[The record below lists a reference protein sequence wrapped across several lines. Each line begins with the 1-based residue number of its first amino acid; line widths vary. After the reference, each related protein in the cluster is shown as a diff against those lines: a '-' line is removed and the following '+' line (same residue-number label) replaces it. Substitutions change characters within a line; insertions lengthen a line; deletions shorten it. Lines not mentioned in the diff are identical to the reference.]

1 MTASTSSLIKDL
13 RALPGAFWV
22 LCAGTFINRFGT
34 FVYPFL
40 TIVLSRRGVSLWEIG
55 VVLAGYSVG
64 GLVSMLAGGWFADR
78 FGRRRAIAFGT
89 SCQAV
94 MVMALY
100 FAESPMLL
108 AVLTTG
114 AGFFGGFYHP
124 AATALVAD
132 LVPAERRLT
141 AFAALRQAA
150 NGGFAFGVAAG
161 GILVNFSPFWL
172 FAGDAIT
179 TALFGIIAFLAL
191 PEGRSVSGRE
201 ARWSEAVRRIW
212 RDGAFWALFAA
223 QFAAAF
229 VFSQFAS
236 SYALEIA
243 RREVVLTV
251 AGWVFTPEQVYGLLM
266 GLNGAMIMALELP
279 LSRVSTVFRP
289 RRVMACG
296 YCLVG
301 LGFAAIIP
309 SLGAGILALGM
320 AIFTLGEMLVI
331 PMVNV
336 WISHIAPGN
345 MRGRYIGALGMSWA
359 LGNISGQNLGLKIF
373 AVSPEALWLSCAGA
387 GFIAAALITLL
398 GRERPVAAA
407 MPDAGPAAAKS

>member
-1 MTASTSSLIKDL
+1 MTAPTSSLIQDL

-55 VVLAGYSVG
+55 IVLAGYSVG

-89 SCQAV
+89 CCQAV

-100 FAESPMLL
+100 FTESPMLL
-108 AVLTTG
+108 AVFTTG

-161 GILVNFSPFWL
+161 GILVNISPFWL
-172 FAGDAIT
+172 FAGDALT

-191 PEGRSVSGRE
+191 PEGRSVSGHE
-201 ARWSEAVRRIW
+201 ARWSEAVQRIW
-212 RDGAFWALFAA
+212 KDSAFWALFAA

-243 RREVVLTV
+243 RRGVELAV

-266 GLNGAMIMALELP
+266 GLNGLIIMALELP
-279 LSRVSTVFRP
+279 LTRVSTVFRP
-289 RRVMACG
+289 RRVMAFG

-301 LGFAAIIP
+301 VGFAAVIP
-309 SLGAGILALGM
+309 SFGAGFLALGI

-398 GRERPVAAA
+398 GRERSVAPVV
-407 MPDAGPAAAKS
+407 PAGTVAVKS